1 MKKIT
6 LLFLFC
12 ITFSSII
19 YGQCTTS
26 TGGQW
31 PSGTITLS
39 NSGGAEAIASN
50 NWPNAE
56 FSLIEGVQPG
66 SDYTVAATPSI
77 YITVTNTADDSVIA
91 HGAGSVDFT
100 AAAGVTGLTIYWHLD
115 ASCGTQNSGNTA
127 TTIQCTTCACNF
139 TVAPNCVTEI
149 APANNDA
156 SAELGSNESV
166 TFTWNEDPNAESYEL
181 FINDFSQGARSSG
194 VTFTGFDYGTQYTWS
209 VVPFNCFGAA
219 TNCATWSFTT
229 ETCTET
235 AEPGVQA
242 TNPFPADGATNV
254 SIQAPDGGLDFN
266 WTGSGNSNDSYTLNI
281 GTSNP
286 PGQDLVGVEQGETIT
301 GLDINTTYF
310 WSIDVVN
317 CFGITT
323 GTTVWSFTTDAQLG
337 VEENTLNSFTAY
349 PNPTSG
355 ILNIKSTEE
364 IDNVTVFNLL
374 GQSVAKFG
382 KNDITNSSI
391 DLSELSKGLY
401 LVKVTSGNNTETLRV
416 TKK

>member
-66 SDYTVAATPSI
+66 SDYTVAATPSL

-127 TTIQCTTCACNF
+127 TTIQCTTCAC
-139 TVAPNCVTEI
+139 
-149 APANNDA
+149 
-156 SAELGSNESV
+156 
-166 TFTWNEDPNAESYEL
+166 
-181 FINDFSQGARSSG
+181 
-194 VTFTGFDYGTQYTWS
+194 
-209 VVPFNCFGAA
+209 
-219 TNCATWSFTT
+219 
-229 ETCTET
+229 TET
-235 AEPGVQA
+235 AAPSAAMNAEPLDGAVDITINTA
-242 TNPFPADGATNV
+242 DPDNLLITPFSWTDGTLGGSIESTNLSLGITASGDDIGTITGATNGNGITFDWEENTTYFWYV
-254 SIQAPDGGLDFN
+254 ESIATSPTPADAATAVAIQSPDGGLIFN
-266 WTGSGNSNDSYTLNI
+266 WTGSGNPDDSYTLNI
-281 GTSNP
+281 GTANP
-286 PGQDLVGVEQGETIT
+286 PTQPINGVEPGVTIT